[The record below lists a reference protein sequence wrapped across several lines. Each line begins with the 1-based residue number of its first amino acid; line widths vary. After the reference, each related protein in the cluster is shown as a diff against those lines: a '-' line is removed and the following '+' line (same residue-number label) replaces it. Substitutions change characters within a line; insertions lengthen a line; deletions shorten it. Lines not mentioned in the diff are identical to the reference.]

1 MTQLVLNERRRKENV
16 LDDRIRVVGEF
27 IFRIQEV
34 VGNQGFQRMD
44 LQFGK
49 CPSNDG
55 ISDPLSYKF
64 EIGRGRGANR
74 NGGCGSLKFLKPAR
88 GEGRGRNFLDDR
100 SRDSTRG
107 GRILIGR
114 SQLVGKI
121 GFHRWWPG
129 RIIPGPRLPSP
140 WTRRN
145 KRFNGQS
152 FGH

>member
-1 MTQLVLNERRRKENV
+1 MSIV
-16 LDDRIRVVGEF
+16 
-27 IFRIQEV
+27 
-34 VGNQGFQRMD
+34 
-44 LQFGK
+44 
-49 CPSNDG
+49 NDG
-55 ISDPLSYKF
+55 ISDLLSYKF

-88 GEGRGRNFLDDR
+88 GEGRGRNFLDDH
-100 SRDSTRG
+100 SQDSTRG